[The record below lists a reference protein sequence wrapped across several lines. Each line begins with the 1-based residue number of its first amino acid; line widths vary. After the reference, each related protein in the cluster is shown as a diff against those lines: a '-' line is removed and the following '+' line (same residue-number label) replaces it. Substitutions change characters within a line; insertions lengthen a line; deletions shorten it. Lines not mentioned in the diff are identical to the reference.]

1 MALISTSVNTLS
13 NVVKHEYGSDY
24 AYTRDAITVND
35 TAGTI
40 AVGTVL
46 GKYITGGTAAAVADA
61 GNTGNGVMGTITVT
75 APAKVG
81 EYRLVFVAA
90 ATNAGTFVVTDP
102 DGRTVGAGT
111 VAVAFSKGGLAFTL
125 ADGAT
130 DFAVGD
136 AFTIAVAGTYKYK
149 RAVQTATDGTAVAAA
164 VVWEA
169 KTILGTT
176 DTTMVAVT
184 RGPAGV
190 SKTGLVLD
198 ASYDTAAEKTIVY
211 AALAAK
217 GIQVLET
224 I

>member
-1 MALISTSVNTLS
+1 MTLVATSVHTLS
-13 NVVKHEYGSDY
+13 NVAKHEYGADY
-24 AYTRDAITVND
+24 AYTREAVTVND

-46 GKYITGGTAAAVADA
+46 GKYITGGTAAAVADS

-81 EYRLVFVAA
+81 EYRLVITTA
-90 ATNAGTFVVTDP
+90 ATNAGTFIVTDP
-102 DGRTVGAGT
+102 TGRTVGAGT

-136 AFTIAVAGTYKYK
+136 AFTIAVSGTYKYK
-149 RAVQTATDGTAVAAA
+149 RSVQTATDGTAVADAI
-164 VVWEA
+164 VWEA
-169 KTILGTT
+169 KTVALNT
-176 DTTMVAVT
+176 DTVLVAVT
-184 RGPAGV
+184 RGPAGI
-190 SKTGLVLD
+190 SKGGLVLD
-198 ASYDTAAEKTIVY
+198 ASYDLAAEKAIVY
-211 AALAAK
+211 AALEAK

>member
-1 MALISTSVNTLS
+1 MTLVATSVHTLS
-13 NVVKHEYGSDY
+13 NVAKHEYGADY
-24 AYTRDAITVND
+24 AYTREAVTVND

-46 GKYITGGTAAAVADA
+46 GKYITGGTAAAVADS
-61 GNTGNGVMGTITVT
+61 GNTGTGTFGTITVT

-81 EYRLVFVAA
+81 EYRLVIVAA

-125 ADGAT
+125 SDAT
-130 DFAVGD
+130 DFVVGD
-136 AFTIAVAGTYKYK
+136 AFTITVAGTYKYK
-149 RAVQTATDGTAVAAA
+149 RCVQTATDGTAVADAI
-164 VVWEA
+164 VWEA
-169 KTILGTT
+169 KTILGST
-176 DTTMVAVT
+176 DTTMVVVT

-190 SKTGLVLD
+190 SKGGLVLD

-211 AALAAK
+211 AALEAK